1 MALLLTGKDISLEF
15 PTKRVFNEI
24 TVSVMEGD
32 RVGIVGKNGDGKST
46 LLRLLSEELSP
57 DAGEVTKR
65 SDVTI
70 GVLHQTDDLDSNS
83 TAIEAATQNAAGFEW
98 AAERR
103 TREIVEELLKDID
116 YNARVGELSGG
127 QRRRIDLARLLIGS
141 WDILMLDEPTNHLDI
156 EAITWLADH
165 LKTRWPERAGGL
177 LVVTHDRWF
186 LDEVCTTMW
195 EVHDQRVSPFEG
207 GYSAYVL
214 QRVERDRQAQVAEQ
228 KRQNLMRKELAWL
241 SRGAQA
247 RSSKP
252 KFHIKIA
259 RELIEGD
266 PPIRNSLELK
276 RAAMTRL
283 GKQVIELEHVTESF
297 GEKTVL
303 DDINWLIGPGDRYG
317 ILGENGA
324 GKTTLLRILDGS
336 LAPTAGTVKI
346 GKTVELAVLT
356 QQLDELEPVQKYR
369 VLEVLEDYKRG
380 YIVDGKHV
388 SPTQLLEQLGFDRDL
403 FQARVSDLSG
413 GQKRRLQLL
422 LTLLREPN
430 VLILDE
436 PGNDFDTDMLALLE
450 DLLDTW
456 PGTLIL
462 VSHDRYLIERVT
474 DDQFAIV
481 DGKIRHVP
489 GGVDEFLKLTKQ
501 ENQAPAKQAISEPTT
516 TNKTLGSG
524 EAYELRKQ
532 LASTERKMATLETQI
547 AEEEATLLTHD
558 PTDFEAL
565 GSTQATIQSLK
576 NHLADLEATW
586 LDISERLES
595 S

>member
-32 RVGIVGKNGDGKST
+32 RIGIVGKNGDGKST
-46 LLRLLSEELSP
+46 LLRLLSDELP
-57 DAGEVTKR
+57 ADAGEVTKR
-65 SDVTI
+65 SDVTV
-70 GVLHQTDDLDSNS
+70 GVLHQTDDLDPNS

-116 YNARVGELSGG
+116 YEACVGELSGG

-165 LKTRWPERAGGL
+165 LKNRWPERAGGL

-266 PPIRNSLELK
+266 PPVRNSLELK

-283 GKQVIELEHVTESF
+283 GKQVIELDHVTEAF
-297 GEKTVL
+297 GDKTVL
-303 DDINWLIGPGDRYG
+303 KDIDWLIGPGDRYG

-336 LAPTAGTVKI
+336 LTPTSGTVKI
-346 GKTVELAVLT
+346 GKTVEMAVLT

-380 YIVDGKHV
+380 YVVDGKHV

-403 FQARVSDLSG
+403 FQARVADLSG

-474 DDQFAIV
+474 DDQFAIL
-481 DGKIRHVP
+481 DGNIRHIP
-489 GGVDEFLKLTKQ
+489 GGVDEFLRLTKQ
-501 ENQAPAKQAISEPTT
+501 KSNALTKQTPKDSNKQQTT
-516 TNKTLGSG
+516 LSSG

-547 AEEEATLLTHD
+547 AEQEAALLTHD

-565 GSTQATIQSLK
+565 GNTQATIQGLK
-576 NHLADLEATW
+576 DDLENLEITW
-586 LDISERLES
+586 LDLSERLE
-595 S
+595 